1 MHTHNT
7 ERTTQ
12 RDENWGKSFK
22 ALSLNFRFA
31 AAPPYRHFFIH
42 PPDPHFPQFFCCL
55 PSGYLGRLF
64 GFGYAEYSR
73 SVDHLVL
80 NCEPN
85 RAGKQKKAISILWSF
100 LDTFSTMNFVIPWF
114 MVLKLLFI
122 LSAILKL
129 LIQNRNIN
137 RTKIYTA
144 SKTLVW
150 LGLIEVF
157 R

>member
-22 ALSLNFRFA
+22 ALSLNFWFA

-73 SVDHLVL
+73 SVVHLVL

-100 LDTFSTMNFVIPWF
+100 LDTFSTMNFVIP
-114 MVLKLLFI
+114 
-122 LSAILKL
+122 
-129 LIQNRNIN
+129 
-137 RTKIYTA
+137 
-144 SKTLVW
+144 
-150 LGLIEVF
+150 
-157 R
+157 